1 MSYFF
6 DGRLITTPAVV
17 SRVDD
22 SAMDNPNGDVG
33 NVAAFL
39 GRSADGKPNSVLRFG
54 NAGEARATLISGE
67 LLECVLAAFDPSN
80 ETPAPSEVVAIRVNP
95 ALQAT
100 LVLQSAATV
109 PVINLASQPYGVRAN
124 RIAVKVEAGT
134 VRGVKLTTK
143 LADVTYS
150 ADNVARDAFS
160 IRYTGS
166 EATAVIQ
173 TSNTSIIV
181 SAPSGTPVATLD
193 LNDFKTIQEVADR
206 LNGIPNIAVTVL
218 DGSGQQ
224 PALNGLDTVTAQD
237 IKAAA
242 FTVRADLQAAV
253 DWLNGQGEGF
263 VTATRAANAG
273 AIPAPIPFTYLS
285 GGTDGVVTN
294 TNWTVAFE
302 TLQTADV
309 QWCGVA
315 SSAPDIH
322 AMLSAHVSYM
332 SSTGRSERRAVAG
345 APTATTDTA
354 AIALAKAI
362 NSDRVSL
369 THLGVYD
376 YDAAGTLILQPPY
389 IAAAKVIGA
398 FAGVTPG
405 TPLTGRSLKIQGLE
419 RRLRNPTDTD
429 ALIRGG
435 VLCIEDTR
443 EGYKVVK
450 SISTWLNDSKYN
462 RVEQSTGAA
471 VDFTA
476 RTLRGSVESLKGRKG
491 SPITLGQARANIE
504 TALSGLARPEPVGLA
519 VLVGDEASPAW
530 RNLVVRL
537 SGDVIEIA
545 VEVQPAI
552 GINYIAITIYA
563 RPYSGV
569 AA

>member
-1 MSYFF
+1 MPYFF

-33 NVAAFL
+33 NVAAFI
-39 GRSADGKPNSVLRFG
+39 GRSADGKPNSILRFG
-54 NAGEARATLISGE
+54 SAPEARATLVSGE
-67 LLECVLAAFDPSN
+67 LLDCVLAAFDPSS
-80 ETPAPSEVVAIRVNP
+80 ETPAPSEVVAVRINP

-100 LVLQSAATV
+100 LVLQSAASV

-134 VRGVKLTTK
+134 VRGTKLTTK
-143 LADVTYS
+143 LGDVTYS

-160 IRYTGS
+160 ILYTGA

-173 TSNTSIIV
+173 TSNTSVIV

-206 LNGIPNIAVTVL
+206 LNGIPNISVTVL

-224 PALNGLDTVTAQD
+224 PALNGLDTVTAQN
-237 IKAAA
+237 IKVAY
-242 FTVRADLQAAV
+242 TVRADLQAAV

-273 AIPAPIPFTYLS
+273 TVPGPIPFTYLA

-294 TNWTVAFE
+294 TNWTNAFE

-309 QWCGVA
+309 QWVGVA

-332 SSTGRSERRAVAG
+332 SGVGRSERRAVAG
-345 APTATTDTA
+345 TPLATSDAA
-354 AIALAKAI
+354 AITLAKAI

-369 THLGVYD
+369 THLGAYA
-376 YDAAGTLILQPPY
+376 YDANGALTLQQPY
-389 IAAAKVIGA
+389 ITAAKVIGA

-419 RRLRNPTDTD
+419 RKLRNPTDTD

-435 VLCIEDTR
+435 ILCIEDTR

-450 SISTWLNDSKYN
+450 SISTWLNDAKYN

-476 RTLRGSVESLKGRKG
+476 RTLRESVESIKGRKG
-491 SPITLGQARANIE
+491 SPITLGQARANVE
-504 TALSGLARPEPVGLA
+504 TALAGLARPEPVGPA

-537 SGDVIEIA
+537 TGDVVEIS

>member
-1 MSYFF
+1 MSIFF

-22 SAMDNPNGDVG
+22 SAMDNPNGDAG
-33 NVAAFL
+33 NVAAFI
-39 GRSADGKPNSVLRFG
+39 GRAADGKPNSVLRFA
-54 NAGEARATLISGE
+54 NAGQARSTLVGGE
-67 LLECVLAAFDPSN
+67 LLDCILAAFDPSS
-80 ETPAPSEVVAIRVNP
+80 ETPAPSEIVAVRINP

-100 LVLQSAATV
+100 LTLQSASSV
-109 PVINLASQPYGVRAN
+109 PVINLASQSYGARAN
-124 RIAVKVEAGT
+124 RVAVKVEAGT
-134 VRGVKLTTK
+134 LRGTKLTTK
-143 LADVTYS
+143 LGDVTYS

-166 EATAVIQ
+166 ETTAVIQ
-173 TSNTSIIV
+173 TSNTSVIV

-193 LNDFKTIQEVADR
+193 LNEFKTIQEVADR
-206 LNGIPNIAVTVL
+206 LNGIPNISVTVL

-242 FTVRADLQAAV
+242 YTVRADLQAAV

-273 AIPAPIPFTYLS
+273 TVPGPLPFTYLA
-285 GGTDGVVTN
+285 GGSDGVVTN
-294 TNWTVAFE
+294 TNWTNAFE
-302 TLQTADV
+302 VLQTTDV
-309 QWCGVA
+309 QWVGVA
-315 SSAPDIH
+315 SDAPDIH
-322 AMLSAHVSYM
+322 AMLSSHVGYM
-332 SSTGRSERRAVAG
+332 STVGRSERRAVAG
-345 APTATTDTA
+345 TPLATTDGE
-354 AIALAKAI
+354 AITLAKAI

-369 THLGVYD
+369 THLGVYA
-376 YDAAGTLILQPPY
+376 YNASGALVLQPPY
-389 IAAAKVIGA
+389 IAAAKVVGA

-419 RRLRNPTDTD
+419 RKLRNPTDTD

-435 VLCIEDTR
+435 ILCIEDTR
-443 EGYKVVK
+443 EGFKVVK

-471 VDFTA
+471 VDYTA
-476 RTLRGSVESLKGRKG
+476 RTLRASVESLKGRKG
-491 SPITLGQARANIE
+491 SPLTLGQARANIE
-504 TALSGLARPEPVGLA
+504 TALTNLARPEPVGLA

-530 RNLVVRL
+530 RNLTVSL
-537 SGDVIEIA
+537 SGDVLQIA